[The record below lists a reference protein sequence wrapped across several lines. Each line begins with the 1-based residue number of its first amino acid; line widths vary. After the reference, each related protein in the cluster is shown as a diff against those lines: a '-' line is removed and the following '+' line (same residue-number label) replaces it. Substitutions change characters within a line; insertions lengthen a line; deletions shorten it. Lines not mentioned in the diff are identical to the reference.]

1 MKKKNTESIRDVMYQ
16 YLREN
21 GLEMP
26 LNEFRIIQAWNDVLG
41 DTISRNTKD
50 LRIYNQVLFVT
61 IDSSVLKNELL
72 MRRTSLIRI
81 LNERVGAQVITKVVF
96 K

>member
-1 MKKKNTESIRDVMYQ
+1 MYQ

-26 LNEFRIIQAWNDVLG
+26 LNEYRIIQAWNDVLG
-41 DTISRNTKD
+41 DAISRNTKD
-50 LRIYNQVLFVT
+50 LRIYNQVLYAT
-61 IDSSVLKNELL
+61 IESSALKNELL
-72 MRRTSLIRI
+72 MRRTGLIKI
-81 LNERVGAQVITKVVF
+81 LNERVGAQVITKIIF

>member
-1 MKKKNTESIRDVMYQ
+1 MKKTNAESIRDVMYQ

-26 LNEFRIIQAWNDVLG
+26 LNEYRIIQAWNDVLG
-41 DTISRNTKD
+41 DAISRNTKD
-50 LRIYNQVLFVT
+50 LRIYNQVLYAT
-61 IDSSVLKNELL
+61 IESSALKNELL
-72 MRRTSLIRI
+72 MRRTGLIKI
-81 LNERVGAQVITKVVF
+81 LNERVGAQVITKIIF

>member
-1 MKKKNTESIRDVMYQ
+1 MKKTSTENIRDVMYQ
-16 YLREN
+16 FLREN

-41 DTISRNTKD
+41 DAISRNTKD
-50 LRIYNQVLFVT
+50 LRIYNQILFVT
-61 IDSSVLKNELL
+61 IESSVLKNELL
-72 MRRTSLIRI
+72 MRRTNLVKI
-81 LNERVGAQVITKVVF
+81 LNERVGAQVITKIVF

>member
-1 MKKKNTESIRDVMYQ
+1 MKKTNAESIRDVMYQ

-26 LNEFRIIQAWNDVLG
+26 LNEYRIIQAWNDVLG
-41 DTISRNTKD
+41 DAISRNTKD
-50 LRIYNQVLFVT
+50 LRIYNQVLYVT
-61 IDSSVLKNELL
+61 IESSALKNELL
-72 MRRTSLIRI
+72 MRRTGLIKI
-81 LNERVGAQVITKVVF
+81 LNERVGAQVITKIIF

>member
-1 MKKKNTESIRDVMYQ
+1 MKKTNAESIRDVMYQ

-26 LNEFRIIQAWNDVLG
+26 LNEYRIIQAWNDVLG
-41 DTISRNTKD
+41 DAISRNTKD
-50 LRIYNQVLFVT
+50 LRIYNQVLYAT
-61 IDSSVLKNELL
+61 IESSALTNELL
-72 MRRTSLIRI
+72 MRRTGLIKI
-81 LNERVGAQVITKVVF
+81 LNERVGAQVITKIIF

>member
-1 MKKKNTESIRDVMYQ
+1 MKKTNTESIRDVMYQ
-16 YLREN
+16 FLREN

-41 DTISRNTKD
+41 DAISRNTKD
-50 LRIYNQVLFVT
+50 LCIYNQVLFVT
-61 IDSSVLKNELL
+61 IESSALKNELL
-72 MRRTSLIRI
+72 MRRTGLIKI
-81 LNERVGAQVITKVVF
+81 LNERVGAQVITKIIF